1 MTTHDPYE
9 SVRDWI
15 PETRSLLIDGR
26 EVVPEGNTWEVVNP
40 ATEVEIAQV
49 AGASID
55 QVDQAVQAARGAFG
69 PWSQLSGEEREAG
82 TFTDSPTPSKK
93 LKTDSFRR
101 S

>member
-1 MTTHDPYE
+1 MTTRDSYE

-49 AGASID
+49 AGASFD
-55 QVDQAVQAARGAFG
+55 QVDQAVQAARAV
-69 PWSQLSGEEREAG
+69 SYTHLRAHE
-82 TFTDSPTPSKK
+82 T
-93 LKTDSFRR
+93 
-101 S
+101 